1 MRPTRLSATHSARR
15 GFSLLEVTVVM
26 TIMGVMLAIPAP
38 MFFRAVEQSKLDV
51 AAGNLR
57 AIWGAQRFYYLE
69 YGRFGTLD
77 ELAPDPDPSVAPS
90 SLHAAL
96 IEPTIAAVPS
106 ETFYT
111 YTIELADDG
120 LGQSFDATATHP
132 ATPSLCCI
140 GSISIDESGTF
151 DPDVSVTYN
160 SIRMY
165 PSLEPKP
172 LEPNP

>member
-1 MRPTRLSATHSARR
+1 MRPARLSAIHSARR
-15 GFSLLEVTVVM
+15 GFTLLEVTVVM

-90 SLHAAL
+90 TLHAAL
-96 IEPTIAAVPS
+96 IEPTIASGA
-106 ETFYT
+106 TFYV
-111 YTIELADDG
+111 YTVSPDG
-120 LGQSFDATATHP
+120 LSATARHP
-132 ATPSLCCI
+132 GAARYQGAIT
-140 GSISIDESGTF
+140 IDQNGTLTCG
-151 DPDVSVTYN
+151 VTCAGEPM
-160 SIRMY
+160 S
-165 PSLEPKP
+165 PSLEP
-172 LEPNP
+172 NP

>member
-77 ELAPDPDPSVAPS
+77 ELVADN
-90 SLHAAL
+90 AAL